1 MAARAWLPLVAVWAC
16 LLPAAPGALA
26 QASAVPPA
34 VEARAWLARIHDAAR
49 SGNYRGTMVFAA
61 GSAMSS
67 SRVWHYCVGDMTYE
81 RMEALDGRQQRIYRV
96 NDEVHT
102 VWPDDRV
109 AIVDRR
115 DALLPVPT
123 TPQAVDPLALDHYD
137 FKREAGTARVAGRD
151 AVVFTLEPRD
161 ELRFAQRLWADR
173 ATGLML
179 RADVLGPGAG
189 ASRAV
194 LESAAFSEIEIGI
207 KPPADARAQAM
218 PRLDGYRV
226 QRPQTQ
232 RTQLEAEGWTL
243 VRPPAGFRLTSCV
256 KRPLEMS
263 SSASG
268 GGEPVRLFNH
278 HLRLARHHFPD
289 HLGVIKPFGLEN
301 CQHIIYCGR
310 ITRYQ
315 QAARG
320 LRIGK
325 QVSLDI
331 AKTAI
336 DGNIATVT
344 GPIAI
349 RRAGNKTLFG
359 QIEDIGNNR

>member
-102 VWPDDRV
+102 LWPDDRV

-137 FKREAGTARVAGRD
+137 FRREAGTARVAGRD

-189 ASRAV
+189 ASRTV
-194 LESAAFSEIEIGI
+194 LESAAFSEIEIGS
-207 KPPADARAQAM
+207 KPPADARAQAV

-256 KRPLEMS
+256 KRPLEMPS
-263 SSASG
+263 GASGAVG
-268 GGEPVRLFNH
+268 GGEPVLQATFTDGLAHMSLFVEPH
-278 HLRLARHHFPD
+278 DARRPRSEMQAHQGATTTVVVRRKDHWITAVGDVPAATLKQLA
-289 HLGVIKPFGLEN
+289 GALE
-301 CQHIIYCGR
+301 
-310 ITRYQ
+310 
-315 QAARG
+315 
-320 LRIGK
+320 
-325 QVSLDI
+325 
-331 AKTAI
+331 
-336 DGNIATVT
+336 
-344 GPIAI
+344 
-349 RRAGNKTLFG
+349 RR
-359 QIEDIGNNR
+359 R